1 VFWAIGGRDMRLVSP
16 FAHTTD
22 PAGYVFPTPRLGEA
36 LKRNR
41 AAQRREQA
49 EGGSSLSNEGA

>member
-1 VFWAIGGRDMRLVSP
+1 MRLVSP